1 MASVLTM
8 QTEKCIWEN
17 ISREPSKKCHQVICW
32 SLRVTQSYRL
42 SHFCFICW
50 IKQFSFKVWDVVLQ
64 SNSDPKLLHKFL
76 SDLSAALLGHQLAL
90 IQHQDLCHTSGIM
103 VTNVNENTDYRLFSL
118 LKGRLADTLLN
129 MLQLSD
135 SGWFELLSHWIAQ
148 DFSPFTQR
156 KDVRGPA
163 SSPAVWKQIWQEL
176 TYQEVGSL

>member
-1 MASVLTM
+1 MSPGELL
-8 QTEKCIWEN
+8 I
-17 ISREPSKKCHQVICW
+17 
-32 SLRVTQSYRL
+32 LRVTQNYRC
-42 SHFCFICW
+42 SHFRFICG

-64 SNSDPKLLHKFL
+64 SNSDPKRHKFL
-76 SDLSAALLGHQLAL
+76 SNLSAVWHQLAL

-103 VTNVNENTDYRLFSL
+103 VTNVNENIDYCLFSL

-135 SGWFELLSHWIAQ
+135 SGWRELLSHWIAQ
-148 DFSPFTQR
+148 VFFPFTQR

-163 SSPAVWKQIWQEL
+163 SSPAAWKQIWQDL